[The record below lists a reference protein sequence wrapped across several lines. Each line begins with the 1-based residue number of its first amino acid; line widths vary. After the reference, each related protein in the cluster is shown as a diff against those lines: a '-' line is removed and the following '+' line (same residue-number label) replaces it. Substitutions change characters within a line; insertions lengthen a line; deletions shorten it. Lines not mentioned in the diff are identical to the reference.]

1 MGKQGKYGASQQ
13 GWYDGWQRQQGR
25 SWSAWPGAKR
35 SNDRKKYT
43 QFPGYEDDW
52 TQEQPHHIS
61 VVDESRYEGPGAQ
74 QTMTLTQAVQQAVN
88 TVRKA
93 DGRLQRLQKEH
104 RLKTSKWAAYKA
116 AMKAAFN
123 KEQHRHENDIRRIDN
138 EITQALEAQQ
148 EAHHLVETA
157 VTTFKDRQQVIWRS
171 RRTRRGS
178 VKTVDAALLH
188 KGLHTCMPCVTAPPP
203 WHSWSAP
210 DSPGLPSWADD
221 FTFLQVADTPSDLCH
236 KVTGATQ
243 LIVSHASSFGMEL
256 TFAVDKTACLL
267 TSNCPRIIP
276 GHTVADKE
284 GRSCL
289 QVVDEVAD
297 QAHLMPL
304 VDSYPHLGCIAVAN
318 ANPQPEIRYRYAQ
331 ALSVLNPLRR
341 QPFAA
346 SDIPLPLRRTFMRS
360 LVVSRFAY
368 ASATT
373 VLSAAT
379 GACGIACMSSC
390 GGASFAGLIWRR
402 SFTASGYYRSLRRL
416 LPC

>member
-1 MGKQGKYGASQQ
+1 MGAS
-13 GWYDGWQRQQGR
+13 RPLTPR
-25 SWSAWPGAKR
+25 C
-35 SNDRKKYT
+35 YT
-43 QFPGYEDDW
+43 
-52 TQEQPHHIS
+52 
-61 VVDESRYEGPGAQ
+61 R
-74 QTMTLTQAVQQAVN
+74 
-88 TVRKA
+88 
-93 DGRLQRLQKEH
+93 
-104 RLKTSKWAAYKA
+104 AYTPA
-116 AMKAAFN
+116 C
-123 KEQHRHENDIRRIDN
+123 RVLRRP
-138 EITQALEAQQ
+138 
-148 EAHHLVETA
+148 
-157 VTTFKDRQQVIWRS
+157 
-171 RRTRRGS
+171 RRR
-178 VKTVDAALLH
+178 
-188 KGLHTCMPCVTAPPP
+188 
-203 WHSWSAP
+203 HSWSAP

-402 SFTASGYYRSLRRL
+402 SFTAFGYYRSLRRL
-416 LPC
+416 LPCSGASLLSLQDLGGRTGHLAPPSARALASCSLQILVGPATV